1 MFLLPS
7 ILLGVV
13 FALLLGGRPSRVLD
27 VEFRGRWLVPGA
39 LAIQA
44 ALFSPLAARI
54 PAEFESPAHLG
65 SYALLFLFGAL
76 NIRILPLLPL
86 LVGMT
91 MNAVAI
97 YANGGRM
104 PVSEDAWDAAGLQ
117 SSSYTNVR
125 LGAEHL
131 GFLGDVFALPARLPL
146 ANVFSVGDLLVG
158 FGMIAFIVTVST
170 SSEGERPLVPSRLLR
185 PLRVGSF
192 RRLLAGKLVSQF
204 GDWLTLAALVGWIY
218 GTTGSTTQ
226 VAILM
231 LARLAPPI
239 IGGGLA
245 AAVVDRLP
253 KLKLL
258 VAIELMRGL
267 AVSGALAAVVLEL
280 RPLAFAVV
288 AASGVLAATSAA
300 TVPAL
305 VPSLLGDEELP
316 AANAALGI
324 AQDGAMALGA
334 LAAGI
339 ALSASGAVLALA
351 TDLGTFAFAAALY
364 ATIRVERLSEFRA
377 EEGETEEN
385 RSGFVE
391 GLRYL
396 LSRRILLVVIG
407 GFGAATVATGL
418 TNATLPRL
426 LDALGLGPGGYGFGL
441 AALACGLAVGQGFV
455 GFARVGPGAGRW
467 IGAGL
472 VMMSVLFVGLAYT
485 AHAPTAI
492 LVLGLI
498 GLVDGTTDVLFAT
511 TLQREADPRF
521 YGRVFGFAS
530 AFMATTMMGA
540 VAAAPILNRIAAP
553 RGVILAAGSM
563 LLAASAITLL
573 GSRGSP
579 DVAQVVEAMVP
590 LELEQP
596 SEDPEGP
603 LAPILSL
610 VPHLP
615 PAPQVE
621 AGPEPAPVRVV
632 LRLRDGE
639 RIHIGSFPNRD
650 AALECAREVA
660 AYLGEIGT
668 SEWPVVEGR
677 FLRPDPVV
685 SVDLVEEQ
693 IAKWTTASGAADDL
707 DGSVGSP

>member
-7 ILLGVV
+7 ILLGVL
-13 FALLLGGRPSRVLD
+13 FALLLGGRLSRVLD

-39 LAIQA
+39 LAIQV
-44 ALFSPLAARI
+44 ALFSPLAERV
-54 PAEFESPAHLG
+54 PPEFRSPIHLG

-76 NIRILPLLPL
+76 NIRIVALLPL
-86 LVGMT
+86 LLGMA

-97 YANGGRM
+97 YANDGRM
-104 PVSEDAWDAAGLQ
+104 PVSRDAWDAAGLQ
-117 SSSYTNVR
+117 PSAYTNVR

-131 GFLGDVFALPARLPL
+131 GFLGDVFALPERFPL
-146 ANVFSVGDLLVG
+146 ANVFSAGDLLIG
-158 FGMIAFIVTVST
+158 FGMIAFIVTIST
-170 SSEGERPLVPSRLLR
+170 SSEGDRPLVPARLLR
-185 PLRVGSF
+185 PLQVGSF
-192 RRLLAGKLVSQF
+192 RRLLAGKLVSQL

-218 GTTGSTTQ
+218 GATGSTTQ
-226 VAILM
+226 VALLM

-258 VAIELMRGL
+258 VTIEVVRGI
-267 AVSGALAAVVLEL
+267 AVSGALAAVMLDI

-288 AASGVLAATSAA
+288 AASGVMAAVSASTA
-300 TVPAL
+300 PAL
-305 VPSLLGDEELP
+305 VPSLLEADELP

-351 TDLGTFAFAAALY
+351 IDLGTFALAALLY
-364 ATIRVERLSEFRA
+364 STIRIERLIEAPR
-377 EEGETEEN
+377 EEEN
-385 RSGFVE
+385 EAGTGFLE

-396 LSRRILLVVIG
+396 LSRRLLVVVIA

-426 LDALGLGPGGYGFGL
+426 LDGLGMGPGGYGFGL
-441 AALACGLAVGQGFV
+441 AALACGLALGQGFV
-455 GFARVGPGAGRW
+455 GFASVGPDAGRW

-472 VMMSVLFVGLAYT
+472 AMMTALFVGLAYT

-492 LVLGLI
+492 LLLGLI

-530 AFMATTMMGA
+530 AFMASTMMGA
-540 VAAAPILNRIAAP
+540 VAAAPLLNRIAST
-553 RGVILAAGSM
+553 REVILAAGFV
-563 LLAASAITLL
+563 LLAASLITLL
-573 GSRGSP
+573 GTRRTNS
-579 DVAQVVEAMVP
+579 AEVVVP
-590 LELEQP
+590 VHEVP
-596 SEDPEGP
+596 NAP
-603 LAPILSL
+603 LAPVLTL
-610 VPHLP
+610 VPQLP
-615 PAPQVE
+615 AQVE
-621 AGPEPAPVRVV
+621 QGSAQAVTVV

-639 RIHIGSFPNRD
+639 GIHIGRFPNRE
-650 AALECAREVA
+650 AAEECGREVSR
-660 AYLGEIGT
+660 YLNEIGT
-668 SEWPVVEGR
+668 TEWALVGGR
-677 FLRPDPVV
+677 FLRPQAIV
-685 SVDLVEEQ
+685 SVDVVEDQ
-693 IAKWTTASGAADDL
+693 FAKWAAAEPSADATEA
-707 DGSVGSP
+707 G